1 MTEEQKLILLY
12 RWLISRTTSDMPKTR
27 ATFRWIT
34 SDKEPIGYNVTTSEV
49 ITMLFI
55 LVELKL
61 ISKVYIGGIDLHPIF
76 FNCYVIDRD
85 FKFENNAAKQ
95 QPE

>member
-12 RWLISRTTSDMPKTR
+12 RWLIGKTTSDMPKTR

-76 FNCYVIDRD
+76 FTCYVIDRD

>member
-12 RWLISRTTSDMPKTR
+12 KWLISQTTSDMPKTR

-49 ITMLFI
+49 ITMLFV

-85 FKFENNAAKQ
+85 FKFENNSAKQ